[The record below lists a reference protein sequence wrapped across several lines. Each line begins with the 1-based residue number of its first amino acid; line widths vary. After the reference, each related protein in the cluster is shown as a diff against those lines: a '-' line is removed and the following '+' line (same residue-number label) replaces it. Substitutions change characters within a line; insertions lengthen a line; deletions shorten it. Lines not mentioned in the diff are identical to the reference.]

1 MLNINFKAIA
11 KIIGVLLC
19 IEAIFMLIPLFT
31 SIYYHE
37 KDTMPFLYSFLIT
50 AVIGGLILMSSKRNN
65 ERTGKREGFM
75 AVTLSWISI
84 SLMGALPFIFN
95 GDTHNFTDAFFE
107 SMSGFST
114 TGMSI
119 LEDIDGSCHGI
130 LLWRSLSQWLGG
142 MGIILFS
149 LAILP
154 ILNYGSGLY
163 LFSAEMTGVTHEKLG
178 PRISQTAKKLWG
190 LYLFFTILLF
200 VLLVVGP
207 MDTFDAICT
216 AMTTYSAGGFSTKQE
231 SIAYW
236 DSAYIDYTI
245 TFFMFLS
252 GINFALIYRS
262 AFRSPKYLFK
272 NEELKYY
279 FYAVVIGTIIIAL
292 YLLFSYGSNISDYE
306 WSFRTALFTVV
317 SGLTTTGYSIV
328 DFCDWGSF
336 FFFIICLCMLC
347 GACAGSTSG
356 GAKMI
361 RTIILMKNTSAEFF
375 RQIHPNAIRPIRVNN
390 SIVSHEIVSKALA
403 FFVFYVLI
411 ILASCVALSL
421 LGLNIE
427 ESIGLAI
434 SSVSNCGFGVGGENP
449 DAIFTTLP
457 QIGKWIVLF
466 NMLAGRL
473 EIFTLII
480 LFSPYFW
487 KQ

>member
-19 IEAIFMLIPLFT
+19 VEAIFMLFPLFT
-31 SIYYHE
+31 SIFYHE
-37 KDTMPFLYSFLIT
+37 KDTFPFLYSFIIT
-50 AVIGGLILMSSKRNN
+50 AAIGTIMLFLSLKNN
-65 ERTGKREGFM
+65 ERTGKRDGFM
-75 AVTLSWISI
+75 AVTFSWIAI
-84 SLMGALPFIFN
+84 SLMGSLPFIFN
-95 GDTHNFTDAFFE
+95 GDASNFTDAFFE

-119 LEDIDGSCHGI
+119 LDDIDNSCHGI

-149 LAILP
+149 LAIMP

-190 LYLFFTILLF
+190 LYLIFTILLF
-200 VLLVVGP
+200 ILLAIGP

-216 AMTTYSAGGFSTKQE
+216 AMTTYSAGGFSTKQA

-236 DSAYIDYTI
+236 DSAYIEYVI
-245 TFFMFLS
+245 TFFMLLS
-252 GINFALIYRS
+252 GMNFALVYRS
-262 AFRSPKYLFK
+262 VFRSPKYLFQ

-279 FYAVVIGTIIIAL
+279 IYITIIGTVIIAL
-292 YLLFSYGSNISDYE
+292 YLLLEYTSSYE

-317 SGLTTTGYSIV
+317 SGLTTTGYSIT
-328 DFCDWGSF
+328 DFCNWGSF
-336 FFFIICLCMLC
+336 FFFFICLCMLC

-361 RTIILMKNTSAEFF
+361 RTIILMKNTTAEFF
-375 RQIHPNAIRPIRVNN
+375 RQIHPNTIRPIRVNN
-390 SIVSHEIVSKALA
+390 NTVSHEIVSKALA

-411 ILASCVALSL
+411 ILISCIALSL
-421 LGLNIE
+421 LGLDIE

-434 SSVSNCGFGVGGENP
+434 SSISNCGLGIGGDNP

-466 NMLAGRL
+466 NMLVGRL
-473 EIFTLII
+473 EIFTVLI

-487 KQ
+487 KK

>member
-11 KIIGVLLC
+11 KIIGILLC
-19 IEAIFMLIPLFT
+19 IEAIFMLFPLFT

-37 KDTMPFLYSFLIT
+37 KDTLPFLFSFLIT
-50 AVIGGLILMSSKRNN
+50 AIVGGLIMMSSKRNN
-65 ERTGKREGFM
+65 DRTGKREGFM

-190 LYLFFTILLF
+190 LYLFFTVLLF

-236 DSAYIDYTI
+236 NSAYIDYTI

-292 YLLFSYGSNISDYE
+292 YLLFSYGNNISDYE

-336 FFFIICLCMLC
+336 FFFFICLCMLC

-411 ILASCVALSL
+411 ILVSCVALSL

>member
-19 IEAIFMLIPLFT
+19 IEAIFMLFPLFT

-37 KDTMPFLYSFLIT
+37 KDTLPFLFSFIITLIT
-50 AVIGGLILMSSKRNN
+50 GAILLITSHKNID
-65 ERTGKREGFM
+65 RTGKREGFM
-75 AVTLSWISI
+75 AVALSWISI
-84 SLMGALPFIFN
+84 SIMGALPFIFN
-95 GDTHNFTDAFFE
+95 GDTHTFTDAFFE

-149 LAILP
+149 LAIMP
-154 ILNYGSGLY
+154 ILNNGSGLY

-200 VLLVVGP
+200 ILLVIGP

-216 AMTTYSAGGFSTKQE
+216 AMTTYSAGGFSTKQA

-236 DSAYIDYTI
+236 NSAYIDYVI

-262 AFRSPKYLFK
+262 VFRNPKHLFQ

-279 FYAVVIGTIIIAL
+279 VIFIILGTIIITA
-292 YLLFSYGSNISDYE
+292 YLLFSYSDSADYE

-336 FFFIICLCMLC
+336 FFFFICL
-347 GACAGSTSG
+347 
-356 GAKMI
+356 
-361 RTIILMKNTSAEFF
+361 
-375 RQIHPNAIRPIRVNN
+375 
-390 SIVSHEIVSKALA
+390 
-403 FFVFYVLI
+403 Y
-411 ILASCVALSL
+411 
-421 LGLNIE
+421 
-427 ESIGLAI
+427 
-434 SSVSNCGFGVGGENP
+434 
-449 DAIFTTLP
+449 
-457 QIGKWIVLF
+457 
-466 NMLAGRL
+466 
-473 EIFTLII
+473 
-480 LFSPYFW
+480 
-487 KQ
+487 

>member
-19 IEAIFMLIPLFT
+19 IEAIFMLFPLFT
-31 SIYYHE
+31 SIYYKE
-37 KDTMPFLYSFLIT
+37 KDTLPFLYSFIIT
-50 AVIGGLILMSSKRNN
+50 AFIGSLILYSSLKNDD
-65 ERTGKREGFM
+65 RTGKREGFM

-84 SLMGALPFIFN
+84 SIMGALPFIFN
-95 GDTHNFTDAFFE
+95 GDVDNFTDAFFE

-119 LEDIDGSCHGI
+119 LKDIDGSCHGI

-149 LAILP
+149 LAIMP
-154 ILNYGSGLY
+154 ILNNGSGLY

-200 VLLVVGP
+200 VLLVIGP
-207 MDTFDAICT
+207 MDSFDAICT
-216 AMTTYSAGGFSTKQE
+216 AMTTYSAGGFSTKQA

-236 DSAYIDYTI
+236 NSAYIDYVI

-262 AFRSPKYLFK
+262 VFRSPKHLLK

-279 FYAVVIGTIIIAL
+279 VYFVVFGTIIISA
-292 YLLFSYGSNISDYE
+292 YLLFSYSDVNYE

-328 DFCDWGSF
+328 DFCGWGTF
-336 FFFIICLCMLC
+336 FFFFICLCMLC

-356 GAKMI
+356 GAKMV
-361 RTIILMKNTSAEFF
+361 RTIILMKNTAAEFF
-375 RQIHPNAIRPIRVNN
+375 RQIHPNTIRPIRVNGN
-390 SIVSHEIVSKALA
+390 TVSHEIVSKALA

-411 ILASCVALSL
+411 ILATSIALSL
-421 LGLNIE
+421 IGLNIE
-427 ESIGLAI
+427 ESIGLSI
-434 SSVSNCGFGVGGENP
+434 SSISNCGVGIGGDNP
-449 DAIFTTLP
+449 DAVFTTLP
-457 QIGKWIVLF
+457 KIGKWIVLF
-466 NMLAGRL
+466 NMLVGRL
-473 EIFTLII
+473 EIFTVII

-487 KQ
+487 KK

>member
-1 MLNINFKAIA
+1 MVNINFKAIA

-19 IEAIFMLIPLFT
+19 IEAIFMLFPLFT
-31 SIYYHE
+31 SIYYQE
-37 KDTMPFLYSFLIT
+37 KDTLPFLFSFIIT
-50 AVIGGLILMSSKRNN
+50 AIIGAVILHTSFQENG
-65 ERTGKREGFM
+65 RTGKREGFM
-75 AVTLSWISI
+75 AVTFSWISI

-95 GDTHNFTDAFFE
+95 GDVKNFTDAFFE

-119 LEDIDGSCHGI
+119 LEDIDNSCHGI

-149 LAILP
+149 LAIMP
-154 ILNYGSGLY
+154 ILNNGSGLY

-178 PRISQTAKKLWG
+178 PRISETAKKLWG
-190 LYLFFTILLF
+190 LYLIFTIILF
-200 VLLVVGP
+200 VLLVIGP
-207 MDTFDAICT
+207 MDSFDAICT
-216 AMTTYSAGGFSTKQE
+216 AMTTYSAGGFSTKQA

-236 DSAYIDYTI
+236 NSAYIDYVI
-245 TFFMFLS
+245 TFFMLLS

-262 AFRSPKYLFK
+262 VFRNPKDLLK

-279 FYAVVIGTIIIAL
+279 LYFILIGTIIISL
-292 YLLFSYGSNISDYE
+292 YLLFSYNTQNYE
-306 WSFRTALFTVV
+306 WSFRTSLFTVV

-328 DFCDWGSF
+328 DFCSWGTFF
-336 FFFIICLCMLC
+336 FFFICLCMFC

-361 RTIILMKNTSAEFF
+361 RAIILMKNTSAEFF
-375 RQIHPNAIRPIRVNN
+375 RQIHPNTIRPIRVNGN
-390 SIVSHEIVSKALA
+390 TVSHEIVSKALA

-411 ILASCVALSL
+411 TLGSSIALSL

-427 ESIGLAI
+427 ESIGLSI
-434 SSVSNCGFGVGGENP
+434 SSISNCGFGIGGDNP

-457 QIGKWIVLF
+457 QIGKWIVMF
-466 NMLAGRL
+466 NMLVGRL
-473 EIFTLII
+473 EIFTVII

-487 KQ
+487 KK

>member
-1 MLNINFKAIA
+1 MLSINFKAIA

-19 IEAIFMLIPLFT
+19 IEAIFMLFPLFT
-31 SIYYHE
+31 SIYYRE
-37 KDTMPFLYSFLIT
+37 ADIFPFLFSCLIT
-50 AVIGGLILMSSKRNN
+50 AAIGVSLFLSTYKSNDRS
-65 ERTGKREGFM
+65 GKREGFM

-95 GDTHNFTDAFFE
+95 GDVDNFTDAFFE

-119 LEDIDGSCHGI
+119 LKDIDGSCHGI

-154 ILNYGSGLY
+154 TLNSGSGLN

-178 PRISQTAKKLWG
+178 PRISETAKKLWG

-200 VLLVVGP
+200 ILLVVGP

-216 AMTTYSAGGFSTKQE
+216 AMTTYSAGGFSTKQA

-236 DSAYIDYTI
+236 NSAYIDYII
-245 TFFMFLS
+245 TFFMLLS

-262 AFRSPKYLFK
+262 VFRNPKYLFQ

-279 FYAVVIGTIIIAL
+279 IYSAIIGTIIIAL
-292 YLLFSYGSNISDYE
+292 YLTFSYSETVNYE

-328 DFCDWGSF
+328 DFCDWGAF
-336 FFFIICLCMLC
+336 FFFFICLCMLC

-390 SIVSHEIVSKALA
+390 STVSHEIVSKALA

-411 ILASCVALSL
+411 ILISCIALSI

-434 SSVSNCGFGVGGENP
+434 SSISNCGFGVGGENP

-466 NMLAGRL
+466 NMLVGRL
-473 EIFTLII
+473 EIFTVII

-487 KQ
+487 KK